1 MCGRVPESRGGV
13 LAKHLLKVNPTTLSE
28 TFLERELLQNMTNK
42 NTYCFATFAAVA
54 SLGLGLMI
62 SGCGDSGSTDA
73 AQLGKVGQVTFKY
86 DVLAKAAASPKYA
99 TKIKNEIVT
108 VKYAFYGVKDGV
120 SFIESYKDNPDY
132 TYKFKPEAE
141 DKDEDVVINNVN
153 DKAAGVIAAYYD
165 KDGNIVAVGQDD
177 FVLDTNKKA
186 TIEKPDLTTI
196 DTTTISMYASKNV
209 LSPKGKTEICIGVA
223 GKTAAGGYKTYE
235 LTPFV
240 TIEGLD
246 KYTDVLAFNYASNQG
261 LTYEGVGYD
270 GTNKGIVPGKTV
282 KATING
288 KDYYV
293 DEAIYVTDQHPV
305 DIQVVV
311 DDIDG
316 VAPFVGSASVPLIFA
331 DKESLVV
338 GKNII
343 GMTEA
348 GTAVV
353 EHVAVNKL
361 PFKVHAASYSNDAD
375 KGPQP
380 VLPAGYIDIS
390 DFTGLKLVSSL
401 PDVAEVAGLG
411 VTAKKAGPTVISAEL
426 KIDET
431 TTIKSDSSKDINVEV
446 LSTTENLT
454 FADISGTDPKFMGD
468 VTVDTATAQDFTM
481 AIYGKVGMTFD
492 AKDYVAA
499 PIEYTAETYPDVEA
513 LDASLTGSTYEKTAD
528 KNEYKLHVD
537 TTAPSAAVPVT
548 VKDAASLK
556 PAFAPINIKP

>member
-1 MCGRVPESRGGV
+1 
-13 LAKHLLKVNPTTLSE
+13 
-28 TFLERELLQNMTNK
+28 MTNK
-42 NTYCFATFAAVA
+42 NTFRFATFAAVA

-62 SGCGDSGSTDA
+62 SGCGDSGSTTPNPLNA
-73 AQLGKVGQVTFKY
+73 KYGQVTFNY
-86 DVLAKAAASPKYA
+86 NVLAAKVA
-99 TKIKNEIVT
+99 TPVAKEIVT
-108 VKYAFYGVKDGV
+108 VKYAFFGVTTGGARFIDGPSV
-120 SFIESYKDNPDY
+120 AY
-132 TYKFKPEAE
+132 THDFTHG
-141 DKDEDVVINNVN
+141 DKDQEEIVKINNV
-153 DKAAGVIAAYYD
+153 DLDASGVIAAYYD
-165 KDGNIVAVGQDD
+165 KAGNIVAMGQD
-177 FVLDTNKKA
+177 
-186 TIEKPDLTTI
+186 TITFNTDRKCAIEEPDLTTI
-196 DTTTISMYASKNV
+196 DTTTIDMDASTHV
-209 LSPKGKTEICIGVA
+209 LSPKGETEISITA
-223 GKTAAGGYKTYE
+223 DGKTAAGVVKTYE

-246 KYTDVLAFNYASNQG
+246 KYTDVLAYNYDSNQG
-261 LTYEGVGYD
+261 ETYEGVGYN
-270 GTNKGIVPGKTV
+270 GANKGIIPGKTV

-305 DIQVVV
+305 DIEVVV

-316 VAPFVGSASVPLIFA
+316 VDPFAGTTKVPLIFA
-331 DKESLVV
+331 GKESLVAD
-338 GKNII
+338 KNII
-343 GMTEA
+343 DMTEA
-348 GTAVV
+348 GTT

-361 PFKVHAASYSNDAD
+361 PFEVHAAAYSNDAD

-380 VLPAGYIDIS
+380 VLPTGYTAFDVS
-390 DFTGLKLVSSL
+390 DVTGLKLVSSL
-401 PDVAEVAGLG
+401 PEVAEVAGLG
-411 VTAKKAGPTVISAEL
+411 VTAKQVGSTIISAEL

-431 TTIKSDSSKDINVEV
+431 TTIKSDSSKDVTVEV
-446 LSTTENLT
+446 LPTTENLT

-481 AIYGKVGMTFD
+481 AIYGKVGTTFD
-492 AKDYVAA
+492 TKNYVAA

>member
-1 MCGRVPESRGGV
+1 
-13 LAKHLLKVNPTTLSE
+13 
-28 TFLERELLQNMTNK
+28 MTNK
-42 NTYCFATFAAVA
+42 NTFRFATFAAVA

-62 SGCGDSGSTDA
+62 SGCGDSGSTTPNPLNA
-73 AQLGKVGQVTFKY
+73 KYGQVTFNY
-86 DVLAKAAASPKYA
+86 NVLAAKVA
-99 TKIKNEIVT
+99 TPVAKEIVT
-108 VKYAFYGVKDGV
+108 VKYAFFGVTTGGARFIDGPSV
-120 SFIESYKDNPDY
+120 AY
-132 TYKFKPEAE
+132 THDFTHG
-141 DKDEDVVINNVN
+141 DKDQEEIVKINNV
-153 DKAAGVIAAYYD
+153 DLDASGVIAAYYD
-165 KDGNIVAVGQDD
+165 KAGNIVAMGQD
-177 FVLDTNKKA
+177 
-186 TIEKPDLTTI
+186 TITFNTDRKCAIEEPDLTTI
-196 DTTTISMYASKNV
+196 DTTTIGMGASTHV
-209 LSPKGKTEICIGVA
+209 LSPKGETEIYIGVA
-223 GKTAAGGYKTYE
+223 GKTAAGVYKTYE

-246 KYTDVLAFNYASNQG
+246 KYTDVLAYNYASNQG

-270 GTNKGIVPGKTV
+270 GTNKGIVPGKTI

-305 DIQVVV
+305 DIEVVV

-316 VAPFVGSASVPLIFA
+316 VDPFAGTTKVPLIFA
-331 DKESLVV
+331 GKESLVAD
-338 GKNII
+338 KNII
-343 GMTEA
+343 DMTEA
-348 GTAVV
+348 GTT

-361 PFKVHAASYSNDAD
+361 PFAVQAAAYSNDAD

-380 VLPAGYIDIS
+380 VLPTGYTAFDVS
-390 DFTGLKLVSSL
+390 DVTGLKLVSSL
-401 PDVAEVAGLG
+401 PEVAEVAGLG
-411 VTAKKAGPTVISAEL
+411 VTAKQVGSTIISAEL

-431 TTIKSDSSKDINVEV
+431 TTIKSDSSKDVTVEV
-446 LSTTENLT
+446 LPTTENLT
-454 FADISGTDPKFMGD
+454 FADIGGTDPKFMGD

>member
-1 MCGRVPESRGGV
+1 
-13 LAKHLLKVNPTTLSE
+13 
-28 TFLERELLQNMTNK
+28 MTNK
-42 NTYCFATFAAVA
+42 NTFRFATFAAVA

-62 SGCGDSGSTDA
+62 SGCGDSGSTTPNPLNA
-73 AQLGKVGQVTFKY
+73 KYGQVTFNY
-86 DVLAKAAASPKYA
+86 NVLAAKVA
-99 TKIKNEIVT
+99 TPVAKEIVT
-108 VKYAFYGVKDGV
+108 VKYAFFGVTTGGARFIDGPSV
-120 SFIESYKDNPDY
+120 AY
-132 TYKFKPEAE
+132 THDFTHG
-141 DKDEDVVINNVN
+141 DKDQEEIVKINNV
-153 DKAAGVIAAYYD
+153 DLDASGVIAAYYD
-165 KDGNIVAVGQDD
+165 KAGNIVAMGQD
-177 FVLDTNKKA
+177 
-186 TIEKPDLTTI
+186 TITFNTDRKCAIEEPDLTTI
-196 DTTTISMYASKNV
+196 DTTTIGMGASTHV
-209 LSPKGKTEICIGVA
+209 LSPKGETEIYIGVA
-223 GKTAAGGYKTYE
+223 GKTAAGIYKIYE

-246 KYTDVLAFNYASNQG
+246 KYTDVLAYNYDSNQG
-261 LTYEGVGYD
+261 ATYEGVGYD
-270 GTNKGIVPGKTV
+270 GANKGIVPGKTI

-305 DIQVVV
+305 DIEVVV

-316 VAPFVGSASVPLIFA
+316 VDPFAGTTKVPLIFA
-331 DKESLVV
+331 GKESLVAD
-338 GKNII
+338 KNII
-343 GMTEA
+343 DMTEA
-348 GTAVV
+348 GTT

-361 PFKVHAASYSNDAD
+361 PFEVLAAAYSNDAD

-380 VLPAGYIDIS
+380 VLPTGYTYFDIS
-390 DFTGLKLVSSL
+390 DVTGLKLVSSL
-401 PDVAEVAGLG
+401 PEVAEVAGLG
-411 VTAKKAGPTVISAEL
+411 VTAKQVGSTIISAEL

-431 TTIKSDSSKDINVEV
+431 TTIKSDSSKDVTVEV
-446 LSTTENLT
+446 LPTIENLT

-481 AIYGKVGMTFD
+481 AIYGKVGTTFD
-492 AKDYVAA
+492 TKNYVAA

>member
-86 DVLAKAAASPKYA
+86 DVLAKAAASPKYD

-120 SFIESYKDNPDY
+120 RFIESYKDNPSY
-132 TYKFKPEAE
+132 THDFKPEAN

-165 KDGNIVAVGQDD
+165 KAGNIVAMGE
-177 FVLDTNKKA
+177 DTIAFTDHKCV
-186 TIEKPDLTTI
+186 IEKPDLATI
-196 DTTTISMYASKNV
+196 DTTTIDMDASTYV
-209 LSPKGKTEICIGVA
+209 LSPKGETEIYTTIV
-223 GKTAAGGYKTYE
+223 GKTAAGVVKVYE

-261 LTYEGVGYD
+261 LTYKGVGYD

-288 KDYYV
+288 TDYYV

-316 VAPFVGSASVPLIFA
+316 VVPFVGATNVPLIFA
-331 DKESLVV
+331 DKESLVA

-343 GMTEA
+343 DMTEA
-348 GTAVV
+348 GTATV

-361 PFKVHAASYSNDAD
+361 PFEVLAAAYSKEPD

-380 VLPAGYIDIS
+380 VLPTGYIDIS

-411 VTAKKAGPTVISAEL
+411 VTAKKAGSTVISAEL

-431 TTIKSDSSKDINVEV
+431 TTIKSDSSKDITVEV
-446 LSTTENLT
+446 LPATENLT
-454 FADISGTDPKFMGD
+454 FADISGTAKFMEN
-468 VTVDTATAQDFTM
+468 VSAAAATVRDFTM

-492 AKDYVAA
+492 AKNYVAA
-499 PIEYTAETYPDVEA
+499 PIEYTAETYPDAEA
-513 LDASLTGSTYEKTAD
+513 LDASLTDSTYQKIAD
-528 KNEYKLHVD
+528 KNEYKLHVG
-537 TTAPSAAVPVT
+537 TVAPTANVPVT
-548 VKDAASLK
+548 VKNATSLK
-556 PAFAPINIKP
+556 PTFAPIQIEP

>member
-1 MCGRVPESRGGV
+1 
-13 LAKHLLKVNPTTLSE
+13 
-28 TFLERELLQNMTNK
+28 MTNK
-42 NTYCFATFAAVA
+42 NTFRFATFAAVA

-62 SGCGDSGSTDA
+62 SGCGDSGSTTPNPLNA
-73 AQLGKVGQVTFKY
+73 KYGQVTFNY
-86 DVLAKAAASPKYA
+86 NVLAAKVA
-99 TKIKNEIVT
+99 TPVAKEIVT
-108 VKYAFYGVKDGV
+108 VKYAFFGVTTGGARFIDGPSV
-120 SFIESYKDNPDY
+120 AY
-132 TYKFKPEAE
+132 THDFTHG
-141 DKDEDVVINNVN
+141 DKDQEEIVKINNV
-153 DKAAGVIAAYYD
+153 DLDASGVIAAYYD
-165 KDGNIVAVGQDD
+165 KAGNIVAMGQD
-177 FVLDTNKKA
+177 
-186 TIEKPDLTTI
+186 TITFNTDRKCAIEEPDLTTI
-196 DTTTISMYASKNV
+196 DTTTIDMDASTHV
-209 LSPKGKTEICIGVA
+209 LSPKGETEISITA
-223 GKTAAGGYKTYE
+223 DGKTAAGVVKTYE

-246 KYTDVLAFNYASNQG
+246 KYTDVLAYNYDSNQG
-261 LTYEGVGYD
+261 ATYEGVGYN
-270 GTNKGIVPGKTV
+270 GANKGIIPGKTV

-305 DIQVVV
+305 DIEVVV

-316 VAPFVGSASVPLIFA
+316 VDPFAGTTKVPLIFA
-331 DKESLVV
+331 GKESLVAD
-338 GKNII
+338 KNII
-343 GMTEA
+343 DMTEA
-348 GTAVV
+348 GTT

-361 PFKVHAASYSNDAD
+361 PFEVHAAAYSNDAD

-380 VLPAGYIDIS
+380 VLPTGYTAFDVS
-390 DFTGLKLVSSL
+390 DVTGLKLVSSL
-401 PDVAEVAGLG
+401 PEVAEVAGLG
-411 VTAKKAGPTVISAEL
+411 VTAKQVGSTIISAEL

-431 TTIKSDSSKDINVEV
+431 TTIKSDSSKDVTVEV
-446 LSTTENLT
+446 LPTTENLT

-481 AIYGKVGMTFD
+481 AIYGKVGTTFD
-492 AKDYVAA
+492 TKNYVAA

>member
-1 MCGRVPESRGGV
+1 
-13 LAKHLLKVNPTTLSE
+13 
-28 TFLERELLQNMTNK
+28 MTNK
-42 NTYCFATFAAVA
+42 NTFRFATFAAVA

-62 SGCGDSGSTDA
+62 SGCGDSGSTTPNPLNA
-73 AQLGKVGQVTFKY
+73 KYGQVTFNY
-86 DVLAKAAASPKYA
+86 NVLAAKVA
-99 TKIKNEIVT
+99 TPVAKEIVT
-108 VKYAFYGVKDGV
+108 VKYAFFGITTGGARFIDGPSV
-120 SFIESYKDNPDY
+120 AY
-132 TYKFKPEAE
+132 THDFTHG
-141 DKDEDVVINNVN
+141 DKDREEIVKINNV
-153 DKAAGVIAAYYD
+153 DLDASGVIAAYYD
-165 KDGNIVAVGQDD
+165 KAGNIVAMGQD
-177 FVLDTNKKA
+177 
-186 TIEKPDLTTI
+186 TITFNTDRKCAIEEPDLTTI
-196 DTTTISMYASKNV
+196 DTTTIDMDASTHV
-209 LSPKGKTEICIGVA
+209 LSPKGETEIYTTIV
-223 GKTAAGGYKTYE
+223 GKTAAGVVKVYE

-246 KYTDVLAFNYASNQG
+246 KYTDVLAYNYDSNQG
-261 LTYEGVGYD
+261 ATYEGVGYD
-270 GTNKGIVPGKTV
+270 GANKGIVPGKTI
-282 KATING
+282 KAHING

-316 VAPFVGSASVPLIFA
+316 VDPFVGTTKVPLIFA
-331 DKESLVV
+331 GKESLVAD
-338 GKNII
+338 KNII
-343 GMTEA
+343 DMTEA
-348 GTAVV
+348 GTT

-361 PFKVHAASYSNDAD
+361 PFEVLAAAYSNDAD

-380 VLPAGYIDIS
+380 VLPTGSTFFDIS
-390 DFTGLKLVSSL
+390 DLTGLKLVSSL
-401 PDVAEVAGLG
+401 PEVAEVAGLG
-411 VTAKKAGPTVISAEL
+411 VTAKQVGSTIISAEL

-431 TTIKSDSSKDINVEV
+431 TTIKSDSSKDVTVEV
-446 LSTTENLT
+446 LPTIENLT

-481 AIYGKVGMTFD
+481 AIYGKVGTTFD
-492 AKDYVAA
+492 TKNYVAA

-528 KNEYKLHVD
+528 KNEYKLHVG

>member
-1 MCGRVPESRGGV
+1 
-13 LAKHLLKVNPTTLSE
+13 
-28 TFLERELLQNMTNK
+28 MTNK
-42 NTYCFATFAAVA
+42 NTFRFATFAAVA

-62 SGCGDSGSTDA
+62 SGCGDSGSTTPNPLNA
-73 AQLGKVGQVTFKY
+73 KYGQVTFNY
-86 DVLAKAAASPKYA
+86 NVLAAKVA
-99 TKIKNEIVT
+99 TPVAKEIVT
-108 VKYAFYGVKDGV
+108 VKYAFFGLKTGGARFIDGP
-120 SFIESYKDNPDY
+120 SAAY
-132 TYKFKPEAE
+132 TRDFVHG
-141 DKDEDVVINNVN
+141 DKDQEKTVTIDNV
-153 DKAAGVIAAYYD
+153 DLDARGVIATYYD
-165 KDGNIVAVGQDD
+165 KAGNIVAMGE
-177 FVLDTNKKA
+177 DTIAFTDRKCAIEEPDLA
-186 TIEKPDLTTI
+186 TIDATTI
-196 DTTTISMYASKNV
+196 KMDASTHV
-209 LSPKGKTEICIGVA
+209 LSPKGETEISIIA
-223 GKTAAGGYKTYE
+223 DGKTAAGGVKTYK

-246 KYTDVLAFNYASNQG
+246 KYTDVLAFNYASYQG

-270 GTNKGIVPGKTV
+270 GANKGIVPGKTI

-288 KDYYV
+288 ADYYV

-316 VAPFVGSASVPLIFA
+316 VAPFVGATKVPLIFA
-331 DKESLVV
+331 DKESLVA

-343 GMTEA
+343 NMTEA
-348 GTAVV
+348 GTTTV

-361 PFKVHAASYSNDAD
+361 PFKVHAAAYSKDPG
-375 KGPQP
+375 KGETP
-380 VLPAGYIDIS
+380 VLPTGSTAFDIS
-390 DFTGLKLVSSL
+390 DLTGLKLVSSL
-401 PDVAEVAGLG
+401 PDTVEVAGLG
-411 VTAKKAGPTVISAEL
+411 VTAKKAGSTAISAEL

-454 FADISGTDPKFMGD
+454 FANIEAGPKFMED
-468 VTVDTATAQDFTM
+468 ITVDTTKPQNFTM

-513 LDASLTGSTYEKTAD
+513 LDASLTGSTYEKTVD

-537 TTAPSAAVPVT
+537 TTAPAAAVPVT

-556 PAFAPINIKP
+556 PAFASIQIKP

>member
-1 MCGRVPESRGGV
+1 
-13 LAKHLLKVNPTTLSE
+13 
-28 TFLERELLQNMTNK
+28 MTNK
-42 NTYCFATFAAVA
+42 NTFRFATFAAVA

-62 SGCGDSGSTDA
+62 SGCGDSGSTTPNPLNA
-73 AQLGKVGQVTFKY
+73 KYGQVTFNY
-86 DVLAKAAASPKYA
+86 NVLAAKVA
-99 TKIKNEIVT
+99 TPVAKEIVT
-108 VKYAFYGVKDGV
+108 VKYAFFGVKTGGVRFIDGPSV
-120 SFIESYKDNPDY
+120 AY
-132 TYKFKPEAE
+132 THDFVHG
-141 DKDEDVVINNVN
+141 DKDKEDIVKINNV
-153 DKAAGVIAAYYD
+153 DLDASGVIATYYD
-165 KDGNIVAVGQDD
+165 KAGNIVAMGQD
-177 FVLDTNKKA
+177 
-186 TIEKPDLTTI
+186 TIAFTDRKCAIEEPDLATI
-196 DTTTISMYASKNV
+196 DTTTINMGASEYV
-209 LSPKGKTEICIGVA
+209 LSPKGETEISITADGT
-223 GKTAAGGYKTYE
+223 TAAGVVKTYE

-246 KYTDVLAFNYASNQG
+246 KYTDVLAYNYASYQG

-270 GTNKGIVPGKTV
+270 GTNKGIVPGKTI

-288 KDYYV
+288 ADYYIN
-293 DEAIYVTDQHPV
+293 EAIYVTDQHPV

-316 VAPFVGSASVPLIFA
+316 VVPFLGTTKVPLIFA
-331 DKESLVV
+331 DKESLVA

-343 GMTEA
+343 DMTEA
-348 GTAVV
+348 GTT

-361 PFKVHAASYSNDAD
+361 PFEVHAAAYSNDAD

-380 VLPAGYIDIS
+380 VVPTGHTFDIS
-390 DFTGLKLVSSL
+390 DVTGLKLVSSL
-401 PDVAEVAGLG
+401 PEVAEVAGLG
-411 VTAKKAGPTVISAEL
+411 VTAKQVGSTIISAEL

-431 TTIKSDSSKDINVEV
+431 TTIKSDSSKDVTVEV
-446 LSTTENLT
+446 LPTAENLT

-468 VTVDTATAQDFTM
+468 VTVDTAAAQDFTM

-492 AKDYVAA
+492 TKDYVAA

-556 PAFAPINIKP
+556 PAFAPIQIKP